1 MQWYIVMKDFRV
13 FLRFMVR
20 GGASKYYLSW
30 NVGNNFGYKMLMF
43 DLIYFHN
50 YCDIVKI

>member
-20 GGASKYYLSW
+20 AGASKYLSW

-43 DLIYFHN
+43 DFII
-50 YCDIVKI
+50 IVTL